1 MPAGEHETKLV
12 WDETRGEKK
21 IKMRKIFFFILDN
34 NNFLFHSH
42 MFDIISCSNVAIISK
57 HGAYFSVLIL
67 ISSWHYLASLWY
79 NFHSMS
85 VSTKAT
91 IQQNEAEM
99 SKRNVECVK
108 NISFTLPLP
117 QSNTPLDT
125 LYVLCSP
132 AISFWPSKI
141 CRLCLITFVTLDI
154 PHSTHTRHTQP
165 SPPFLLLTAPAADKT
180 FNIEQ
185 LKILRQKVCFFVC
198 AFP

>member
-1 MPAGEHETKLV
+1 
-12 WDETRGEKK
+12 
-21 IKMRKIFFFILDN
+21 MRKIFFFILDN

-117 QSNTPLDT
+117 SIQHTIRHIICT
-125 LYVLCSP
+125 LFACHIILAQQNMSLMSYYLRYSRYP
-132 AISFWPSKI
+132 
-141 CRLCLITFVTLDI
+141 TFYT
-154 PHSTHTRHTQP
+154 HSTYSTF
-165 SPPFLLLTAPAADKT
+165 SPLPNVNCSCRRQNIQHRTIKNFTAKSLLFCVCLSLIACVLAAVFD
-180 FNIEQ
+180 
-185 LKILRQKVCFFVC
+185 VC
-198 AFP
+198 